1 MEQKQVSCGSVL
13 PPLSAKYTWL
23 VAQSLE
29 DEKNE
34 IGDLF
39 FYTIHDPLINYRCSL
54 PELLG
59 KRIRGY
65 YHGWYI
71 LSKKTTW
78 SLWNPITSKFICL
91 PPLILKDGDSGS
103 IKECCLSLPPADP
116 SSILLLT
123 RTDKATFVFFRLAG
137 KRKSKT
143 WTEVSYA
150 EQLEDIIGPSY
161 LLHSLTCCSGNVYAL
176 NEYVFYCQ
184 GILVILV
191 EIVVKDKEVVINLR
205 LIGKCPKFDSYYEF
219 FSISR
224 FLTGSSSELFHIIV
238 GFDSINDKVGAVH
251 LFKLDMN
258 RVEWNEMVD
267 ADDMYKA
274 CQIFEEMKDLKDTT
288 FFVSGDLK
296 NLKDTMFLVNSS
308 VFYRPVI
315 SSELGGYI
323 HIRDNMAGKDIIHS
337 YHVKDRTISLSSS
350 PSPVV
355 PTSHVLLWECRLEDD
370 HGEDGCRVDSKQ
382 TENEIVVRGVV
393 DNLVKSNESYMLNLP
408 FDMLVM
414 IMDRCIGVEYMNFRL
429 TCKRCHLAA
438 RVIKW
443 RDQAEIKRLQNY
455 SLISP
460 WLMVVDQNRGVI
472 TFTDPIF
479 GNNYFINSHVSI
491 YGGRICCSGYGW
503 LLFYSTDFY
512 QLVFFNPF
520 TNNLIKLPQTECD
533 LRNLCFSAP
542 PISPNCIVVGFEARN
557 YSTIYIHNVGGEP
570 SWLTLDLVD
579 DSYFIYSLSFPTFS
593 GGDLYALCDHR
604 KLCVFK
610 NLGKKDCLWKLVV
623 AEAPGDWYE
632 SSSQYILTKCDQH
645 LILIIVSEVGKSVEV
660 FKLNDV
666 EEEWEKIDD
675 LGRYMIYI
683 CDAACFCVEAKTP
696 EMENKIYFPNLHS
709 KNGKIVFYS
718 LETCKY
724 HTFSEKRF
732 DEDLMD
738 FTGTTHHLNPHAWIE
753 PSWS

>member
-176 NEYVFYCQ
+176 NGYFRYYQ
-184 GILVILV
+184 TIFVILV
-191 EIVVKDKEVVINLR
+191 EIVVKGKEVVISLR
-205 LIGKCPKFDSYYEF
+205 LIGECPKFPDSCGDF
-219 FSISR
+219 LDVR
-224 FLTGSSSELFHIIV
+224 HFLTGSGSELFHIIV
-238 GFDSINDKVGAVH
+238 GFAGRYDEVAAVN

-258 RVEWNEMVD
+258 RIERNKMV
-267 ADDMYKA
+267 
-274 CQIFEEMKDLKDTT
+274 IFEEMEDLKDTI
-288 FFVSGDLK
+288 FFVNGDL
-296 NLKDTMFLVNSS
+296 NRS

-323 HIRDNMAGKDIIHS
+323 HIHDNMAGNIIHS

-355 PTSHVLLWECRLEDD
+355 PTSHVLVWECRLEDD
-370 HGEDGCRVDSKQ
+370 HGEDGCTVDSKQ

-393 DNLVKSNESYMLNLP
+393 DNLVKSNESYILNLP

-460 WLMVVDQNRGVI
+460 WLMVVDQSRGVI

-479 GNNYFINSHVSI
+479 GNNYFINSRVSI
-491 YGGRICCSGYGW
+491 YGGSICCSGYGW
-503 LLFYSTDFY
+503 LLFYSTDFHH
-512 QLVFFNPF
+512 LVFFNPF
-520 TNNLIKLPQTECD
+520 TNNLIKLPQTNRR
-533 LRNLCFSAP
+533 LKNLCFSAP
-542 PISPNCIVVGFEARN
+542 PTSPNCIVVGFLARE
-557 YSTIYIHNVGGEP
+557 STIRIHYVGGEQ
-570 SWLTLDLVD
+570 SWRTIRQDLKG
-579 DSYFIYSLSFPTFS
+579 DSLFYSFSFPTLS
-593 GGDLYALCDHR
+593 GGDLYALCDRR

-610 NLGKKDCLWKLVV
+610 KFDKEDYSWKLVA
-623 AEAPGDWYE
+623 AETPGDCYE

-645 LILIIVSEVGKSVEV
+645 LILIIMSKVGKSVEV